1 MQRQAEKAATQLSPQ
16 QCGPVCRQLPGF
28 SAKIGMK
35 RLLLD
40 NLKNIPGWRTAEK
53 LVVFAVDDY
62 GNVRLD
68 SPRARD
74 QLSEAGL
81 DMSSRFDQY
90 DALETRQDLE
100 ALFEV
105 LSSVSDSQGR
115 NAVFTPYALCAN
127 PDFDA
132 MSNASAGLLL
142 RGLASDF

>member
-1 MQRQAEKAATQLSPQ
+1 
-16 QCGPVCRQLPGF
+16 
-28 SAKIGMK
+28 MK

-40 NLKNIPGWRTAEK
+40 NLKNIPGWRTSDK

-90 DALETRQDLE
+90 DALGLNALE
-100 ALFEV
+100 
-105 LSSVSDSQGR
+105 
-115 NAVFTPYALCAN
+115 
-127 PDFDA
+127 
-132 MSNASAGLLL
+132 SADG
-142 RGLASDF
+142 DVDPTTE